1 MTVPAEASENR
12 SGPLRVAL
20 ATARYPPFSGG
31 VELHVHE
38 VARRLAARRIT
49 VEVLTTD
56 ITGALPAHEF
66 REEVEVRRFR
76 AWPRGRDY
84 YFSPG
89 LHAAIARGDWDLL
102 HVHSFQ
108 TLVAPLAMLAARRRG
123 LPYVVT
129 FHRGGHSSRLRS
141 AVVPIQLALLR
152 PLLRRAAAV
161 IALTED
167 ELGFYTKVLGLPR
180 ERFAVVSNG
189 SDLPRSA
196 AVAAVVRDPD
206 LIASPGRLERYKGH
220 DRVISA
226 LPYLLE
232 RRPAIR
238 LWIAGAGP
246 QEAELRALAARLGVA
261 DHVEIRAVPIMERER
276 LALEL
281 ARVELVV
288 SMSEFESQGIAVLEA
303 VGMGCRAIVAD
314 TPGLR
319 VLAEQGLARAIPH
332 ASSPRQLADAVIE
345 GLERPPARLTAT
357 LPTWDDCTEA
367 LIEIYRVVVAGRDG
381 P

>member
-1 MTVPAEASENR
+1 MTVRAEASEHL
-12 SGPLRVAL
+12 SAPLRVAL

-38 VARRLAARRIT
+38 VARRLAVRGTT

-56 ITGALPAHEF
+56 VTGALPAHEF
-66 REEVEVRRFR
+66 REGVEVRRFG

-89 LHAAIARGDWDLL
+89 LHAAIGRGDWDLL

-123 LPYVVT
+123 LPYVLT

-141 AVVPIQLALLR
+141 AAAPLQLTLLR
-152 PLLRRAAAV
+152 PLLRRAGALIV
-161 IALTED
+161 LTED
-167 ELGFYTKVLGLPR
+167 ELAVYTRLLGLPR

-189 SDLPRSA
+189 SDLPRDS
-196 AVAAVVRDPD
+196 AVAEVVRDPD

-220 DRVISA
+220 DRVVSA
-226 LPYLLE
+226 LPYILE
-232 RRPAIR
+232 RRPGIR
-238 LWIAGAGP
+238 LWIAGGGP
-246 QEAELRALAARLGVA
+246 QEAELRALAERLGVA
-261 DHVEIRAVPIMERER
+261 DRVEIRAVPVMERLR
-276 LALEL
+276 LAHEL
-281 ARVELVV
+281 ARVELVI
-288 SMSEFESQGIAVLEA
+288 SMSAFESQGIAVLEA

-332 ASSPRQLADAVIE
+332 ASSPREIADAVIE
-345 GLERPPARLTAT
+345 GLERPPATAT
-357 LPTWDDCTEA
+357 PRLPTWDDCTDA
-367 LIEIYRVVVAGRDG
+367 LVEIYRAVVGGRDG
-381 P
+381 H

>member
-1 MTVPAEASENR
+1 MTVRLEASQ
-12 SGPLRVAL
+12 SDSVPLRVAL
-20 ATARYPPFSGG
+20 ATARFPPFSGG

-38 VARRLAARRIT
+38 VAHRLALRGIA

-56 ITGALPAHEF
+56 LTGALPVREF
-66 REEVEVRRFR
+66 REGVDVRRFA
-76 AWPRGRDY
+76 AWPRRRDY

-89 LHAAIARGDWDLL
+89 LYGAIARGDWDLL

-108 TLVAPLAMLAARRRG
+108 TLVAPLALLAARRRG

-141 AVVPIQLALLR
+141 AVAPLQLTLLR
-152 PLLRRAAAV
+152 PLLRRAAAL

-167 ELGFYTKVLGLPR
+167 EVGDYTRRLGLPR

-220 DRVISA
+220 GRVISA
-226 LPYLLE
+226 LPYIRE
-232 RRPAIR
+232 RRPGIR
-238 LWIAGAGP
+238 LWIAGGGP
-246 QEAELRALAARLGVA
+246 QEPELRALADRLGVA
-261 DHVEIRAVPIMERER
+261 DRVEIRAVPILERHR

-319 VLAEQGLARAIPH
+319 MLAERGLARAIPH
-332 ASSPRQLADAVIE
+332 ASSPREIADAVIE
-345 GLERPPARLTAT
+345 GLERPPATVTPT
-357 LPTWDDCTEA
+357 LPTWDDCTDA
-367 LIEIYRVVVAGRDG
+367 LVEIYRAVAARRDG
-381 P
+381 R